1 MFCGPIFRMLFRNVM
16 SHDAA
21 ANGSSNGVVAR
32 IMTGYATYD
41 SAFEAA
47 GGMCGSGGRQS

>member
-1 MFCGPIFRMLFRNVM
+1 MLFRNVM

-21 ANGSSNGVVAR
+21 ANGASHGVVAR
-32 IMTGYATYD
+32 IMSGYATHD

-47 GGMCGSGGRQS
+47 GGMCGSGRREA